1 VTHFTLQKEY
11 TNIYPFKG
19 AWGVW
24 YLPGSP
30 SFHVQWTGIAEILG
44 GVGLIIGGLY
54 DAFMPVF
61 GTMPNVITPAGI
73 ESEAAAG
80 LLLLTAVVTP
90 ANIFMYTHG
99 AKLPMEGSEEVPVV
113 GHAVRGVLQ
122 VVLFGLLYQ
131 MGEGTF
137 DALLN

>member
-1 VTHFTLQKEY
+1 
-11 TNIYPFKG
+11 
-19 AWGVW
+19 
-24 YLPGSP
+24 
-30 SFHVQWTGIAEILG
+30 
-44 GVGLIIGGLY
+44 
-54 DAFMPVF
+54 MPVF